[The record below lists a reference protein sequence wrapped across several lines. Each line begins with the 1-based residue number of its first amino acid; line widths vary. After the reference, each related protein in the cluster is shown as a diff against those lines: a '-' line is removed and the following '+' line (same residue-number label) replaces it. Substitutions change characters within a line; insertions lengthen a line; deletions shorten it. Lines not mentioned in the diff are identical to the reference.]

1 MSTNLCTNAKLMLLV
16 FLSLAIAGCE
26 REDGTSFFQSQSQP
40 TASAP
45 VLNVNVVRV
54 AKVEEAE
61 KISVFFGT
69 LKPNRQSQLR
79 FSNPGRV
86 EQFFKKVGE
95 VVQAGE
101 QIASLELDA
110 GGIAAPYDCII
121 ASQNVVAGDSVSPQS
136 LALTVFEKQP
146 VLVQV
151 NLPLEITQNPPDPI
165 WVIVGKD
172 SAKSRLKTVSPLE
185 STAGSRTV
193 TLEIDDSI
201 VSTDWSFGQTVKI
214 RFRLPTEKSGYWIPL
229 SALSRESTG
238 LWSVLV
244 VAEAEAQNENADSA
258 GKKNTVQRRIV
269 ELIQLE
275 DNRALTQGALADGDM
290 VILNGSH
297 RVVPGQLVSPT
308 EIAKPSTGA
317 GE

>member
-136 LALTVFEKQP
+136 LALTVP

-151 NLPLEITQNPPDPI
+151 NLALEITQNPPDPI
-165 WVIVGKD
+165 WVIVGND

-244 VAEAEAQNENADSA
+244 VANENADSA

>member
-110 GGIAAPYDCII
+110 GSIAAPYDCII

-136 LALTVFEKQP
+136 LALTVP

-151 NLPLEITQNPPDPI
+151 NLALEITQNPPDPI
-165 WVIVGKD
+165 WVIVGND

-214 RFRLPTEKSGYWIPL
+214 RFRLPTENSGYWIPL

-244 VAEAEAQNENADSA
+244 VANENADSA

-269 ELIQLE
+269 ELNQLE